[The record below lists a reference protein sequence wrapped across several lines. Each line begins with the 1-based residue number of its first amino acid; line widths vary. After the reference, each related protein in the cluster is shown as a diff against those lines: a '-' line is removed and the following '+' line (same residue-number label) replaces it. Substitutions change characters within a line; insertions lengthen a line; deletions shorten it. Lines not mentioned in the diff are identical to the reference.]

1 MDFEERLTKIT
12 HMYNEKIEGLKKE
25 IEECKKMLDR
35 AMEMNYIEKIQFY
48 KNKIHR
54 KEQEIIYYKEKLD
67 IIRLD
72 TQQDINERLHIQ
84 REFSRQVASVIP
96 DGIDMLFH
104 GNKDLNTIH
113 EIITS
118 GGLKTLEEQETEQ
131 HTGSFAENL
140 IDVSNKYNIQVPVE
154 FSEPGIMSCR
164 PYGAIFVVYPSEEEK
179 DRAIEN
185 NGTEIRG
192 GIKSIDFKLEDNRF
206 VGIITTHENKKIIK
220 KWLEENEMDYKKV
233 YTHSEFIDM
242 CKRKFNVQNKAEES
256 YESER

>member
-1 MDFEERLTKIT
+1 MDFEERLAQIIQ
-12 HMYNEKIEGLKKE
+12 MYNEKIESLKKE
-25 IEECKKMLDR
+25 IEECKKMLER
-35 AMEMNYIEKIQFY
+35 AMEINYNDKIQFY

-54 KEQEIIYYKEKLD
+54 KEQEIVYCKKQLE

-72 TQQDINERLHIQ
+72 TQQDTNERLHIQ
-84 REFSRQVASVIP
+84 REFSRLVASVIP

-113 EIITS
+113 EIIKS
-118 GGLKTLEEQETEQ
+118 GGLKTLEEQKTEQ

-164 PYGAIFVVYPSEEEK
+164 PYGAIFVVYPNENEK
-179 DRAIEN
+179 NRAIEN

-192 GIKSIDFKLEDNRF
+192 GIGSIDFKTEDNRF
-206 VGIITTHENKKIIK
+206 VGIITTHENKAIIQQ
-220 KWLEENEMDYKKV
+220 WLKENGMNYNKV
-233 YTHSEFIDM
+233 YSHNEFIDM
-242 CKRKFNVQNKAEES
+242 CKRKFKVQNKVEED

>member
-1 MDFEERLTKIT
+1 MDFEERLTKMI
-12 HMYNEKIEGLKKE
+12 HMCNDRIESLKKK
-25 IEECKKMLDR
+25 IEECTKMLER

-54 KEQEIIYYKEKLD
+54 KEQEIVYYKKQLD

-72 TQQDINERLHIQ
+72 TQQDINERLRIQ
-84 REFSRQVASVIP
+84 KEFSMVVASVIP
-96 DGIDMLFH
+96 DGNEMLFH
-104 GNKDLNTIH
+104 GNNDLNIIH
-113 EIITS
+113 EIIKS
-118 GGLKTLEEQETEQ
+118 GGLKTLEEQGMKQ

-164 PYGAIFVVYPSEEEK
+164 PYGAIFVVYPKAEESE
-179 DRAIEN
+179 RAIEN

-192 GIKSIDFKLEDNRF
+192 GIKSIDFKVEENRF
-206 VGIITTHENKKIIK
+206 VGIITTHQNKELIQKWMKENGM
-220 KWLEENEMDYKKV
+220 NYQKV

-242 CKRKFNVQNKAEES
+242 CKRKFNVQNKAKES
-256 YESER
+256 YENER

>member
-1 MDFEERLTKIT
+1 MDFEERFTKIT
-12 HMYNEKIEGLKKE
+12 HIYNEKIESLKKE
-25 IEECKKMLDR
+25 IEECKKMLER
-35 AMEMNYIEKIQFY
+35 AIEMNYIEKIGFY

-54 KEQEIIYYKEKLD
+54 KEQEIIYYKKQLD

-84 REFSRQVASVIP
+84 KEFSSLVASIIP
-96 DGIDMLFH
+96 DGVEMLFH

-113 EIITS
+113 EIINS
-118 GGLKTLEEQETEQ
+118 GGLKTLEEQGIEQ

-164 PYGAIFVVYPSEEEK
+164 PYGAIFVVYPNENEK
-179 DRAIEN
+179 SRAVEN
-185 NGTEIRG
+185 SGTEICG
-192 GIKSIDFKLEDNRF
+192 GIGSIDFKIEDNRF
-206 VGIITTHENKKIIK
+206 VGIITTHENKAIIQQ
-220 KWLEENEMDYKKV
+220 WLKENGMNYNKV
-233 YTHSEFIDM
+233 YAHNEFIDM
-242 CKRKFNVQNKAEES
+242 CKKKFNVKNKVEED